1 MQQVAYLVGAVGA
14 GNQGPLKF
22 EGLAEGEKAS
32 WLVDDLFW
40 GKADAD
46 DTLWWPLP
54 GGRKTPIGM
63 QPTKRSIYFIGI
75 GSRVL
80 AETTWFSR

>member
-1 MQQVAYLVGAVGA
+1 MQKRDEALGDPAVGVVDLQQVAYLVGAVGA

-63 QPTKRSIYFIGI
+63 QPRQRQWK
-75 GSRVL
+75 
-80 AETTWFSR
+80 